1 MATTRLRFL
10 SSLTPTKQ
18 LNLPLGTAA
27 TAQPIHLR
35 EVWATLSPPQQAQ
48 LHRQLVSICCRLIN
62 RSQREVPDEPH

>member
-27 TAQPIHLR
+27 DSPAHSPAGSLGDLESTATGTAPSTARQYLLPPHQPKPTGG
-35 EVWATLSPPQQAQ
+35 AG
-48 LHRQLVSICCRLIN
+48 
-62 RSQREVPDEPH
+62 